1 MYAHFYVRYPYIIV
15 LNDHDFFN
23 HKCIYFNDY
32 FVPFKMDHHR
42 FIIDHS

>member
-1 MYAHFYVRYPYIIV
+1 MNAHFCVRYPYINV
-15 LNDHDFFN
+15 MKDHAFFK
-23 HKCIYFNDY
+23 HKCIFFNDV